1 VIAIRH
7 ILSPVDFSECSRRA
21 VEYASALA
29 DWYGAKLTLFH
40 ASAAAPA
47 MAYASGSPLLPP
59 AALPREDRETLIDA
73 LRRLAGG
80 TSGAECDVEEG
91 PAAEAILARAAAA
104 RTDLIVMG
112 THGRSGVPRLLL
124 GSVAERVLRDA
135 PCPVLAVPRARA
147 DAARADGVRVARVLC
162 AVDFSDAAMHSLE
175 YAASLAQHAHVPL
188 TILHVVE
195 PMPELPADVHE
206 TIGGGPG
213 SLAAYVAAA
222 TEDRRRRLDDAS
234 VDVGSSCAVE
244 TRLASGSPAREI
256 LRAAGTDTNSVVVMG
271 VHGRRAADRLFF
283 GSTAQ
288 DVVRH
293 APCPVLTT
301 RQG

>member
-7 ILSPVDFSECSRRA
+7 ILVPVDFSECSRRA

-29 DWYGAKLTLFH
+29 DWYGATLTLFH
-40 ASAAAPA
+40 ASAAAP

-59 AALPREDRETLIDA
+59 AAPPREDREALIGA
-73 LRRLAGG
+73 LRRMAGG
-80 TSGAECDVEEG
+80 RSGVECDVEEQ
-91 PAAEAILARAAAA
+91 PAAEAILARAAAD

-124 GSVAERVLRDA
+124 GSVAERVLREA
-135 PCPVLAVPRARA
+135 PCPVLVVPRAGA
-147 DAARADGVRVARVLC
+147 DAARAVGARVARVLC

-175 YAASLAQHAHVPL
+175 YATSLAQHAHVPL

-195 PMPELPADVHE
+195 PLPELPADVHE
-206 TIGGGPG
+206 TIGGGPA
-213 SLAAYVAAA
+213 SLTAYVAAA
-222 TEDRRRRLDDAS
+222 TEDRRRRLDEAAA
-234 VDVGSSCAVE
+234 DVGSSSAVE

-256 LRAAGTDTNSVVVMG
+256 LRAAGTDTDNVIVMG

-293 APCPVLTT
+293 APFPVLTT